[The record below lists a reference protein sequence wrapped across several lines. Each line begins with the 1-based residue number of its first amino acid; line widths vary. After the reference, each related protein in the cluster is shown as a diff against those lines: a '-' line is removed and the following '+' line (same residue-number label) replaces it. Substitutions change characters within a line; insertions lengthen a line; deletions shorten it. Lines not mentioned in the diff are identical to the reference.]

1 MIKYQAKTFWLNIF
15 LTVLFAFTLPSAEA
29 GFISGLSKLGKSI
42 DAPDKPHGSSFR
54 LADELAHYPEGS
66 VAEISFNHSQNQWL
80 AKTPDGK
87 SVSVHEFSENAADAN
102 KQAILLLAER
112 DLPYSLDAFKTLP
125 ADVVIKLKSRH
136 GKTYSLSGT
145 PTTTQL
151 IDKHI
156 SIDISDI
163 RALKTALWQ
172 LQRPVTSVNMRLIQ
186 LADNPDVM
194 LPKQNYG
201 SKIPVDNVGINQ
213 LLKALKTMRQQTF
226 AISAKVENGFLLH
239 GKEKIAVKDLEKV
252 AADRDIS
259 LIILGSDKP
268 KKTLQTLAKDWQKK
282 KDDGSLNSYTTG
294 DFYNAFAPKNSS
306 APIAVNIDPSG
317 KLRTAL
323 HFDHRAP
330 TKTAVEKQRSGI
342 ELASMPLNVL
352 TKSAMLIQPNEA
364 RAKELDDRIHPLI
377 PSWVHLSLI
386 ASFAIGLVG
395 YKTSWFLYLK
405 LWASPLRVNYR
416 QWFPFA
422 IRSLMH
428 MLCFVLLYLPFLGIF
443 SPVYI
448 LITWIYRIIH
458 FLVIRPASWI
468 LSKFS

>member
-1 MIKYQAKTFWLNIF
+1 MTASFTKTHWLF
-15 LTVLFAFTLPSAEA
+15 LLLAALLTVAQPSAEA
-29 GFISGLSKLGKSI
+29 GLISGLSKLGKSI
-42 DAPDKPHGSSFR
+42 DAPDSPHGSSFR
-54 LADELAHYPEGS
+54 FADELAHYPEGG
-66 VAEISFNHSQNQWL
+66 VAEISFNPSQNQWL

-87 SVSVHEFSENAADAN
+87 SVPVHQFTETAADAN
-102 KQAILLLAER
+102 KQATLLLSESH
-112 DLPYSLDAFKTLP
+112 LPYSLDAFNKLP
-125 ADVVIKLKSRH
+125 SDVAIKIKSRQ
-136 GKTYSLSGT
+136 GKTYSLTTS
-145 PTTTQL
+145 PTTKL

-156 SIDISDI
+156 SISISDI
-163 RALKTALWQ
+163 SALKTAMWQ
-172 LQRPVTSVNMRLIQ
+172 LQRPISSSNMRLIQ
-186 LADNPDVM
+186 LADNPEVT

-201 SKIPVDNVGINQ
+201 SKIPVDKVGTKQ
-213 LLKALKTMRQQTF
+213 LLNALKTMRQQTF
-226 AISAKVENGFLLH
+226 VISAKVENGFLMH

-282 KDDGSLNSYTTG
+282 KDDGSLNTYTTG
-294 DFYNAFAPKNSS
+294 DFYNAFAAKNSS
-306 APIAVNIDPSG
+306 APIPVGIDSSG

-330 TKTAVEKQRSGI
+330 TKAAVEKQSSSL

-352 TKSAMLIQPNEA
+352 AKSAMLLQPNEA

-386 ASFAIGLVG
+386 ASLAIGLVS

-405 LWASPLRVNYR
+405 LWSSPVRVNYPT
-416 QWFPFA
+416 WHAFT
-422 IRSLMH
+422 IRYLLH
-428 MLCFVLLYLPFLGIF
+428 RLGFVLLYLPLLGFI
-443 SPVYI
+443 SPIYI
-448 LITWIYRIIH
+448 LITWTYKIIH
-458 FLVIRPASWI
+458 FLLIRPASWI